1 MENGYNNAQPQRQQ
15 RPQRPRRRTAKTA
28 KGGLLAQLKQKPII
42 YHAVLICLT
51 LAAIILFSSLLM
63 NIITRHGTHR
73 TVPDFMGVKIA
84 EAEQMAKKNKLEI
97 IINDSLFV
105 PAYEGGIVLDQLPKG
120 GVEVKAGRKVY
131 VTINSFR
138 QKMVAVPYVAGRSL
152 RQAKNMLE
160 VAGLEI
166 EKLIYEEDIATN
178 YVLGEYVGHEQITD
192 QSKVEIEMGSGVI
205 LKVGVQQEKNS
216 TIVPKAIGQSLQAAK
231 SRLWEQGLNI
241 GKINFDEGINLLNQK
256 DARIYRQSLA
266 HNATATLGASV
277 DLWLTLDEKLV
288 EKNSNASD
296 KAAREL
302 EEERLEA
309 EEALR
314 DSLEQAE
321 AAERNALL
329 NAIEQSNEQSA
340 DIVETEEDE
349 FFQ

>member
-1 MENGYNNAQPQRQQ
+1 MEN
-15 RPQRPRRRTAKTA
+15 RPNSPRRVVRRKPA
-28 KGGLLAQLKQKPII
+28 KGGVLAEIKQKPVV
-42 YHAVLICLT
+42 YHALLICGVVV
-51 LAAIILFSSLLM
+51 AIILASSLLM
-63 NIITRHGTHR
+63 HVVTRHGTHR
-73 TVPDFMGVKIA
+73 TVPDFSGVKIA
-84 EAEQMAKKNKLEI
+84 EAQQIAKKTKLEI

-160 VAGLEI
+160 VAGLGI

-192 QSKVEIEMGSGVI
+192 KSKVEIEMGSGVI
-205 LKVGVQQEKNS
+205 LKVGVQPDKDS
-216 TIVPKAIGQSLQAAK
+216 AIVPKAIGQSLQAAK

-256 DARIYRQSLA
+256 DARVYRQSLS
-266 HNATATLGASV
+266 HNSTAKLGSAV
-277 DLWLTLDEKLV
+277 DLWLTLDDKLV
-288 EKNSNASD
+288 EKNSTASD

-302 EEERLEA
+302 EEERLKL

-321 AAERNALL
+321 TTQRQDLMKALQ
-329 NAIEQSNEQSA
+329 QSSAQSA
-340 DIVETEEDE
+340 NVTETDEDE
-349 FFQ
+349 FF

>member
-1 MENGYNNAQPQRQQ
+1 MENTPI
-15 RPQRPRRRTAKTA
+15 RPRRRPRKAAKQSLWA
-28 KGGLLAQLKQKPII
+28 GIKQRPLI
-42 YHAVLICLT
+42 YHAILICGV
-51 LAAIILFSSLLM
+51 LAAIIIFSSILM
-63 NIITRHGTHR
+63 NVITRHGTHR

-84 EAEQMAKKNKLEI
+84 EAEQMAKKSKLEI

-120 GVEVKAGRKVY
+120 GVQVKAGRKIY

-178 YVLGEYVGHEQITD
+178 YVLGEYVGHEQVTD
-192 QSKVEIEMGSGVI
+192 ESKVEIEMGSGVI
-205 LKVGVQQEKNS
+205 LKVGVQPEKNS
-216 TIVPKAIGQSLQAAK
+216 TIVPKAIGQSLQGAK

-256 DARIYRQSLA
+256 DARVYRQSLA
-266 HNATATLGASV
+266 HNSTSTLGATV
-277 DLWLTLDEKLV
+277 DLWLTLDEKTV
-288 EKNSNASD
+288 EKSSNASD

-302 EEERLEA
+302 EEERLKA

-314 DSLEQAE
+314 DSLEQADK
-321 AAERNALL
+321 AAREELL
-329 NAIEQSNEQSA
+329 NALEQTQQQSSE
-340 DIVETEEDE
+340 IVESEEDE